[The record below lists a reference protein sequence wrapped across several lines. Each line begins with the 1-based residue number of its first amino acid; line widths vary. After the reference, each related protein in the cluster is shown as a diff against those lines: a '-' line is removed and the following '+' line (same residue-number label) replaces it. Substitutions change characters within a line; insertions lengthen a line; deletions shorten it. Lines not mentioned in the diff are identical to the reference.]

1 LRERRPFLF
10 RFTVYGLRFTV
21 ATAIRELH
29 TANIP
34 RYNPRPMTVLS
45 VQSLQKSY
53 VSPDGATTPVIDIE
67 SFGMA
72 AGEQVALEGES
83 GSGKTT
89 FLHLIAGIVKADS
102 GTIVVAGDEITA
114 LNEAARDRARALHIG
129 YVFQTFNLL
138 DGYTALENVMLGMMF
153 GPGAD
158 RAKAQSLLERV
169 GLQDRMHYKPKQL
182 SVGQQQRVAVARAL
196 ANGPRLVLADEPT
209 GNLDRV
215 RAAEALALIREVC
228 SEQDAALLLVSHN
241 HAVLE
246 SFDRCSRLSELNRVG
261 SAS

>member
-1 LRERRPFLF
+1 
-10 RFTVYGLRFTV
+10 
-21 ATAIRELH
+21 
-29 TANIP
+29 
-34 RYNPRPMTVLS
+34 MTVLS
-45 VQSLQKSY
+45 VQNLKKSY

-114 LNEAARDRARALHIG
+114 LSEAARDRARALHIG